1 MIIVRTPFRIS
12 LFGGGTDYPAWYQE
26 HGGAVLAT
34 TIDKYCYLTCRYL
47 PPFFEH
53 KYRLVYSRIETVS
66 HVDEIEHPAVRAVL
80 TWSNQDRGLEIH
92 HDGDLPARSGLG
104 SSSSFTVSML
114 NALAALQGRYMTKEQ
129 LAKDAIHIEQ
139 NVIREHVGSQDQISA
154 AYGGFNFIEFKARS
168 DDFRVE
174 PIILRKERKQ
184 ELQDHLMLCFTGFSR
199 IASGI
204 AHSKIENMKNRVKEL
219 SAMRAMVDEAIQI
232 LRSKHESIDKFGELL
247 HQSWLYKR
255 NLSDK
260 VSTPEIDNFYEIAR
274 SEGALGGKILG
285 AGGGGFLLL
294 FVKPELQARVRERL
308 HDLIHVPF
316 QFEDTGSRV
325 VLYHPDGLS

>member
-53 KYRLVYSRIETVS
+53 RYRLVYSRIEMVR
-66 HVDEIEHPAVRAVL
+66 HPDEFEHPSAKAVL
-80 TWSNQDRGLEIH
+80 QWSTPDHGLEIH

-104 SSSSFTVSML
+104 SSSSFTVSL
-114 NALAALQGRYMTKEQ
+114 VHALAALKGEYVTKET
-129 LAKDAIHIEQ
+129 LARNAIHIEQ
-139 NVIREHVGSQDQISA
+139 NIIKEHVGSQDQISA
-154 AYGGFNFIEFKARS
+154 AYGGFNRIEFKPGNES
-168 DDFRVE
+168 FRVE
-174 PIILRKERKQ
+174 PVMIKKERKQ

-199 IASGI
+199 IASEI
-204 AHSKIENMKNRVKEL
+204 AHSKIENMKNCFTEL
-219 SAMRAMVDEAIQI
+219 KKMRGMVDEALQI
-232 LRSKHESIDKFGELL
+232 LHNPSIPIEAFGELL

-255 NLSDK
+255 SLSTK
-260 VSTPEIDNFYEIAR
+260 VSTPEIDSLYEAAR
-274 SEGALGGKILG
+274 SEGATGGKILG

-294 FVKPELQARVRERL
+294 FVKPELQEKVRNRL
-308 HDLIHVPF
+308 SQLIHVPF

-325 VLYHPDGLS
+325 VLYQPDGLS